1 MLSLSK
7 HEAPLQVIVTFLRSA
22 IFFLWFALVSAAICI
37 VFLPALILPRK
48 ITVWMSRRWSALNFW
63 GLRVIAG
70 VRFEV
75 RGRVPAN
82 GVLVAAKHMSMW
94 DTMALYLALDDPAV
108 VLKRGLQ
115 FIPFYGWYITKV
127 GSIAIDRSGK
137 GSAVRKMVAAAR
149 RALAQGR
156 SILIFPEGTRKKP
169 DAAPDYKP
177 GVAALYNQLGV
188 ECVPAALNS
197 GLFWTGFIKRPGRI
211 VLEFL
216 EPIPPGLRSRD
227 FMKVLQDRVE
237 SGSCELVAEGR
248 ALLERGSDV
257 TQ

>member
-1 MLSLSK
+1 M
-7 HEAPLQVIVTFLRSA
+7 TFLRSV
-22 IFFLWFALVSAAICI
+22 IFFLWFALVSVTVCI
-37 VFLPALILPRK
+37 VFLPALVLPRK

-70 VRFEV
+70 VAFEV
-75 RGRVPAN
+75 RGRMPKN

-94 DTMALYLALDDPAV
+94 DTMALYLVLDDPAV
-108 VLKRGLQ
+108 VLKRELQ
-115 FIPFYGWYITKV
+115 FVPFYGWYITKA
-127 GSIAIDRSGK
+127 GSIAIERSGK
-137 GSAVRKMVAAAR
+137 GSAVRKMLAAAK

-169 DAAPDYKP
+169 HAVPDYKP

-188 ECVPAALNS
+188 ECVPVALNS
-197 GLFWTGFIKRPGRI
+197 GLFWTGFIKRPGNI

-227 FMKVLQDRVE
+227 FMKVLEERME
-237 SGSCELVAEGR
+237 TATSNLLAEGR
-248 ALLERGSDV
+248 APRNAS
-257 TQ
+257 

>member
-1 MLSLSK
+1 MT
-7 HEAPLQVIVTFLRSA
+7 VLRST
-22 IFFLWFALVSAAICI
+22 IFFLWFSLVSAAICI

-70 VRFEV
+70 ITFEV
-75 RGRVPAN
+75 RGTLPPN

-94 DTMALYLALDDPAV
+94 DTMALYLVLDDPAV
-108 VLKRGLQ
+108 VLKRSLL
-115 FIPFYGWYITKV
+115 FVPFYGWYINKA

-137 GSAVRKMVAAAR
+137 GAALRKMIAAAK

-169 DAAPDYKP
+169 DAPPDYKP
-177 GVAALYNQLGV
+177 GVAALYSQLGV
-188 ECVPAALNS
+188 ACVPAALNS
-197 GLFWTGFIKRPGRI
+197 GLFWTGFIKRPGNI

-216 EPIPPGLRSRD
+216 EPIPPGLRPRE
-227 FMKVLQDRVE
+227 FIRVLEERTEQATAQ
-237 SGSCELVAEGR
+237 LVAEGR
-248 ALLERGSDV
+248 NLRFK
-257 TQ
+257 

>member
-1 MLSLSK
+1 M
-7 HEAPLQVIVTFLRSA
+7 TFLRST

-37 VFLPALILPRK
+37 VFLPALILPRRV
-48 ITVWMSRRWSALNFW
+48 TVWMSRRWSALNFW

-70 VRFEV
+70 VAYEV
-75 RGRVPAN
+75 RGTRPAN

-94 DTMALYLALDDPAV
+94 DTMALYLVLDDPAV

-115 FIPFYGWYITKV
+115 FIPFYGWYITKA
-127 GSIAIDRSGK
+127 GSIAVDRTGK
-137 GSAVRKMVAAAR
+137 GSAVRKMLAAAK

-188 ECVPAALNS
+188 TCIPAALNS
-197 GLFWTGFIKRPGRI
+197 GLFWTGFIKRPGNI

-227 FMKVLQDRVE
+227 FMKVLEERIE
-237 SGSCELVAEGR
+237 TASNALVAEGR
-248 ALLERGSDV
+248 TLLDRRNR
-257 TQ
+257 